1 MPSAKSNRL
10 ILAIAG
16 ITAILSA
23 GATRASAAV
32 ELTLVH
38 PFPDFLI
45 YTKQCKQLAAD
56 ITEASKGKVSIDV
69 LPFNSIKMF
78 QQPVAVRKSRV
89 DMVCTPNAFFAKAVP
104 ENEAVST
111 SASNPKT
118 VRANGGFDMLDK
130 VQQEYFG
137 VKNLGWTSSG
147 GRFRIYM
154 KDPPKFN
161 AEGMLDLSGVKL
173 RDNPIYGAFFRAMNA
188 STHPLP
194 ATQVYSALEKGVVN
208 AAAWATIGLKGLK
221 WDKFLRHAVE
231 PEFYHTDIGWFI
243 NLKKWNSLDAGLRK
257 LVQDMVIANEKA
269 VRTILLE
276 ESKTERATLAKEGM
290 TFHTVPAAAVYSR
303 LAIDSA
309 YDRMVDRLKKAKRP
323 TDHVAKLRQLW
334 QQQ

>member
-1 MPSAKSNRL
+1 MLRFKLAAP
-10 ILAIAG
+10 ILAAAG
-16 ITAILSA
+16 TAALLSV
-23 GATRASAAV
+23 GAPGASAEV
-32 ELTLVH
+32 KLNMVY

-56 ITEASKGKVSIDV
+56 ITKASEGKLSIEV

-78 QQPVAVRKSRV
+78 QQPPAVRKGRV
-89 DMVCTPNAFFAKAVP
+89 DMMCTPYAFFARAVP

-111 SASNPKT
+111 SSSNPET
-118 VRANGGFDMLDK
+118 VRANGGMAMLDEI
-130 VQQEYFG
+130 QQKQFG

-154 KDPPKFN
+154 EKAPKFN
-161 AEGMLDLSGVKL
+161 DKGMLDLAGVKL

-188 STHPLP
+188 TTHPLP

-257 LVQDMVIANEKA
+257 LVQDMVIENEKA
-269 VRTILLE
+269 VRKVLLE
-276 ESKTERATLAKEGM
+276 ESKKERATLAKEGM
-290 TFHTVPAAAVYSR
+290 KFHTVPAADVYSK
-303 LAIDSA
+303 LAVDSA
-309 YDRMVDRLKKAKRP
+309 YARMTDRLTKAKRP
-323 TDHVAKLRQLW
+323 TDHVAKLRELW

>member
-1 MPSAKSNRL
+1 MLRTKSAGAM
-10 ILAIAG
+10 LAAAG
-16 ITAILSA
+16 MAAVLSA
-23 GATRASAAV
+23 GATGASAEV
-32 ELTLVH
+32 KLNLVY

-56 ITEASKGKVSIDV
+56 ITKAAEGKLSIEV

-78 QQPVAVRKSRV
+78 QQPPAVRKGRV
-89 DMVCTPNAFFAKAVP
+89 DMVCTPYAFFARAVP

-111 SASNPKT
+111 SASNPAT
-118 VRANGGFDMLDK
+118 VRANGGLEMLDRI
-130 VQQEYFG
+130 QQKYFG

-154 KDPPKFN
+154 ENPPKFN
-161 AEGMLDLSGVKL
+161 ADGMLDLTGVKL
-173 RDNPIYGAFFRAMNA
+173 RDNPIYGAFFRAMKA
-188 STHPLP
+188 TTHPLP

-231 PEFYHTDIGWFI
+231 PEFYHTDIGWFM

-257 LVQDMVIANEKA
+257 LVQDMVIANETA
-269 VRTILLE
+269 VRKVLLA
-276 ESKTERATLAKEGM
+276 ESKKERAMLAKEGM
-290 TFHTVPAAAVYSR
+290 KFHTVPAAAVYSK
-303 LAIDSA
+303 LAVDSA

-323 TDHVAKLRQLW
+323 TEHVAKLRELW

>member
-1 MPSAKSNRL
+1 MLRTK
-10 ILAIAG
+10 
-16 ITAILSA
+16 TA
-23 GATRASAAV
+23 GALLAAAGVAAVLSLGAPRASAEV
-32 ELTLVH
+32 KLNMVY

-56 ITEASKGKVSIDV
+56 ITAAAKGKLSIEV

-78 QQPVAVRKSRV
+78 QQPPAVRKGRV
-89 DMVCTPNAFFAKAVP
+89 DMVCTPYAFFARAVP

-111 SASNPKT
+111 SASNPAT
-118 VRANGGFDMLDK
+118 VRANGGLEMLDQL
-130 VQQEYFG
+130 QQKYFG

-154 KDPPKFN
+154 ENAPKFN
-161 AEGMLDLSGVKL
+161 ADGMLDLTGVKL
-173 RDNPIYGAFFRAMNA
+173 RDNPIYGAFFRAMKA
-188 STHPLP
+188 TTHPLP

-243 NLKKWNSLDAGLRK
+243 NLKKWNGLDAGLRK
-257 LVQDMVIANEKA
+257 LMQDMVIANETA
-269 VRTILLE
+269 VRKVLLAD
-276 ESKTERATLAKEGM
+276 SKSERATLAKEGM
-290 TFHTVPAAAVYSR
+290 KFHTVPAAAVYSK
-303 LAIDSA
+303 LAVDSA
-309 YDRMVDRLKKAKRP
+309 YARMVDRLKKAKRP
-323 TDHVAKLRQLW
+323 TEHVAKLRELW

>member
-1 MPSAKSNRL
+1 MPKWKSPGAL
-10 ILAIAG
+10 LAAAG
-16 ITAILSA
+16 VATVLSA
-23 GATRASAAV
+23 GATGASAEV
-32 ELTLVH
+32 KLNMVY

-56 ITEASKGKVSIDV
+56 ITKAAEGKLSIEV

-78 QQPVAVRKSRV
+78 QQPPAVRKGRV
-89 DMVCTPNAFFAKAVP
+89 DMVCTPYAFFARAVP

-111 SASNPKT
+111 SASNPAT
-118 VRANGGFDMLDK
+118 VRANGGLEMLDRI
-130 VQQEYFG
+130 QQKYFG

-154 KDPPKFN
+154 EKPPKFS
-161 AEGMLDLSGVKL
+161 ADGMLDLTGVKL
-173 RDNPIYGAFFRAMNA
+173 RDNPIYGAFFRAMKA
-188 STHPLP
+188 TTHPLP

-257 LVQDMVIANEKA
+257 LVQDMVIANETA
-269 VRTILLE
+269 VRKVLLA
-276 ESKTERATLAKEGM
+276 ESKKERAMLAEEDMK
-290 TFHTVPAAAVYSR
+290 FHTVPAAAVYSK
-303 LAIDSA
+303 LAVDSA

-323 TDHVAKLRQLW
+323 TDHVAKLRELW

>member
-1 MPSAKSNRL
+1 MASARPKRF

-16 ITAILSA
+16 MAAIVSM
-23 GATRASAAV
+23 GAFRAAAAV
-32 ELTLVH
+32 ELTLVY

-56 ITEASKGKVSIDV
+56 ISEASGGKVSIEV

-78 QQPVAVRKSRV
+78 QQPAAVRKGRV
-89 DMVCTPNAFFAKAVP
+89 DLMCTPYAFFANAVP

-118 VRANGGFDMLDK
+118 VRANGGFEMLDRI
-130 VQQEYFG
+130 QQEHFG

-154 KDPPKFN
+154 KNPPRFD
-161 AEGMLDLSGVKL
+161 ADGMLDLSGVKL

-194 ATQVYSALEKGVVN
+194 STDVYSALEKGVVD
-208 AAAWATIGLKGLK
+208 ASAWATIGLKGLK

-231 PEFYHTDIGWFI
+231 PEFYHTDIGWFM
-243 NLKKWNSLDAGLRK
+243 NLERWNSLDAGVRTLI
-257 LVQDMVIANEKA
+257 QDRVIANEEA
-269 VRTILLE
+269 VRQVLLAE
-276 ESKTERATLAKEGM
+276 AKAERAMLAGEGM
-290 TFHTVPAAAVYSR
+290 EFHTVPAGDVYSK
-303 LAIDSA
+303 LAVDSA
-309 YDRMVDRLKKAKRP
+309 YARMVERLEEAGRP
-323 TDHVAKLRQLW
+323 TDHVARLRELW
-334 QQQ
+334 QEH

>member
-1 MPSAKSNRL
+1 MLRFKPAAP
-10 ILAIAG
+10 ILAAAG
-16 ITAILSA
+16 IAVLLSA
-23 GATRASAAV
+23 GAPKASAEV
-32 ELTLVH
+32 KLNMVY

-56 ITEASKGKVSIDV
+56 ITAAAKGKLSIEV

-78 QQPVAVRKSRV
+78 QQPPAVRKGRV
-89 DMVCTPNAFFAKAVP
+89 DMMCTPYAFFARAVP

-111 SASNPKT
+111 SASNPET
-118 VRANGGFDMLDK
+118 VRANGGLAMLDEL
-130 VQQEYFG
+130 QQKYFG

-154 KDPPKFN
+154 KNQPKFN
-161 AEGMLDLSGVKL
+161 DKGMLNLDGVKL

-188 STHPLP
+188 TTHPLA
-194 ATQVYSALEKGVVN
+194 ATQVYAALEKGVVD

-243 NLKKWNSLDAGLRK
+243 NLKKWNGLDAGLRK
-257 LVQDMVIANEKA
+257 LVQDMVIENEKT
-269 VRTILLE
+269 VRKVLLE
-276 ESKTERATLAKEGM
+276 ESKKERATLAKEGM
-290 TFHTVPAAAVYSR
+290 KFHTVPAADVYSK
-303 LAIDSA
+303 LAVDSA
-309 YDRMVDRLKKAKRP
+309 YARMTDRLTKAKRP
-323 TDHVAKLRQLW
+323 TGHVAKLRELW

>member
-1 MPSAKSNRL
+1 MLRFKLAAP
-10 ILAIAG
+10 ILAAAG
-16 ITAILSA
+16 IAAFLSA
-23 GATRASAAV
+23 GAPRASAEV
-32 ELTLVH
+32 KLNMVY

-56 ITEASKGKVSIDV
+56 ITEAAKGKLSIEV

-78 QQPVAVRKSRV
+78 QQPPAVRKGRV
-89 DMVCTPNAFFAKAVP
+89 DMMCTPYAFFARAVP

-111 SASNPKT
+111 SASNPET
-118 VRANGGFDMLDK
+118 VRANGGLAMLDEL
-130 VQQEYFG
+130 QQKHFG

-154 KDPPKFN
+154 KNQPKFN
-161 AEGMLDLSGVKL
+161 DKGMLNLDGVKL

-188 STHPLP
+188 TTHPLA
-194 ATQVYSALEKGVVN
+194 ATQVYAALEKGVVD

-243 NLKKWNSLDAGLRK
+243 NLKKWNGLDAGLRK
-257 LVQDMVIANEKA
+257 LVQDMVIENEKA
-269 VRTILLE
+269 VRKVLLE
-276 ESKTERATLAKEGM
+276 ESKKERAALAKEGM
-290 TFHTVPAAAVYSR
+290 KFHTVPAAAVYSK
-303 LAIDSA
+303 LAVDSA
-309 YDRMVDRLKKAKRP
+309 YARMTDRLTKAKRP
-323 TDHVAKLRQLW
+323 TGHVAKLRELW

>member
-1 MPSAKSNRL
+1 MLKFRPAGAL
-10 ILAIAG
+10 LAAAG
-16 ITAILSA
+16 MAAVMSA
-23 GATRASAAV
+23 GAPGASAKV
-32 ELTLVH
+32 ELNLVY

-56 ITEASKGKVSIDV
+56 ITKAAGDRLAINV

-78 QQPVAVRKSRV
+78 QQPPAVRKGRV
-89 DMVCTPNAFFAKAVP
+89 DMVCTPYAFFARAVP

-111 SASNPKT
+111 SASNPAT
-118 VRANGGFDMLDK
+118 VRANGGLAMLDEL
-130 VQQEYFG
+130 QQKYFG

-154 KDPPKFN
+154 EKAPKFN
-161 AEGMLDLSGVKL
+161 DKGMLNLAGVKL

-188 STHPLP
+188 TTHPLP

-257 LVQDMVIANEKA
+257 LVQDMVIANELA
-269 VRTILLE
+269 VRKVLLE
-276 ESKTERATLAKEGM
+276 ESKTERATLAREGM
-290 TFHTVPAAAVYSR
+290 AFHTVPAAAVYSK

-323 TDHVAKLRQLW
+323 TGHVAKLRELW

>member
-1 MPSAKSNRL
+1 MLKSRPAGALLAAAGMAAVLAAGAPAASAK
-10 ILAIAG
+10 I
-16 ITAILSA
+16 
-23 GATRASAAV
+23 
-32 ELTLVH
+32 ELNLVY

-56 ITEASKGKVSIDV
+56 ITKAAEGKLAINV

-78 QQPVAVRKSRV
+78 QQPPAVRKGRV
-89 DMVCTPNAFFAKAVP
+89 DMVCTPYAFFARAVP

-111 SASNPKT
+111 SASNPET
-118 VRANGGFDMLDK
+118 VRANGGLAMLDEL
-130 VQQEYFG
+130 QQKYFG

-154 KDPPKFN
+154 ENAPKFN
-161 AEGMLDLSGVKL
+161 DKGMLDLAGVKL

-188 STHPLP
+188 TTHPLP
-194 ATQVYSALEKGVVN
+194 APQVYSALEKGVVN

-269 VRTILLE
+269 ARKVLLE

-290 TFHTVPAAAVYSR
+290 KFHTVPAAAVYSK

-323 TDHVAKLRQLW
+323 TDHVAKLRELW

>member
-1 MPSAKSNRL
+1 MASVNSKR
-10 ILAIAG
+10 IIMAIAG
-16 ITAILSA
+16 VAAIVSA
-23 GATRASAAV
+23 GAFRAAAAA
-32 ELTLVH
+32 ELTLVY

-56 ITEASKGKVSIDV
+56 ITAASDGKVSIEV

-78 QQPVAVRKSRV
+78 QQPAAVRKGRV
-89 DMVCTPNAFFAKAVP
+89 DLMCTPYAFFANAVP

-118 VRANGGFDMLDK
+118 VRANGGFEMLDK
-130 VQQEYFG
+130 IQQEHFG
-137 VKNLGWTSSG
+137 VKNLGWTASG

-154 KDPPKFN
+154 KDPPKFD
-161 AEGMLDLSGVKL
+161 ADGMLDLSGVKL

-194 ATQVYSALEKGVVN
+194 STEVYSALEKGVVN
-208 AAAWATIGLKGLK
+208 ASAWATIGLKGLK

-243 NLKKWNSLDAGLRK
+243 NLDRWNSLDADTRTLI
-257 LVQDMVIANEKA
+257 QDLVIANEEASREALLGEAKA
-269 VRTILLE
+269 
-276 ESKTERATLAKEGM
+276 ERATLAAEGM
-290 TFHTVPAAAVYSR
+290 EFHTVPASDVYSK
-303 LAIDSA
+303 LAVDSA
-309 YDRMVDRLKKAKRP
+309 YARMTDRLKKAKRP
-323 TDHVAKLRQLW
+323 TDHVAKLRELW

>member
-1 MPSAKSNRL
+1 MPRYKPVGA
-10 ILAIAG
+10 ILAAAG
-16 ITAILSA
+16 MAAVLLA
-23 GATRASAAV
+23 GAPRASAEV
-32 ELTLVH
+32 KLNLVY

-56 ITEASKGKVSIDV
+56 ITEAAKGKLSIEV

-78 QQPVAVRKSRV
+78 QQPPAVRKGRV
-89 DMVCTPNAFFAKAVP
+89 DMMCTPYAFFARAVP

-111 SASNPKT
+111 SSSNPET
-118 VRANGGFDMLDK
+118 VRANGGMAMLDEI
-130 VQQEYFG
+130 QQKQFG

-154 KDPPKFN
+154 EKAPKFN
-161 AEGMLDLSGVKL
+161 DKGMLDLAGVKL

-188 STHPLP
+188 TTHPLP

-231 PEFYHTDIGWFI
+231 PEFYHTDIGWFV

-257 LVQDMVIANEKA
+257 LVQDMVIENEKA
-269 VRTILLE
+269 ARKILLE
-276 ESKTERATLAKEGM
+276 ESKKERAVLAKEGM
-290 TFHTVPAAAVYSR
+290 KFHTVPAADVYSK
-303 LAIDSA
+303 LAVDSA
-309 YDRMVDRLKKAKRP
+309 YARMTDRLTKAKRP
-323 TDHVAKLRQLW
+323 TGHVAKLRELW

>member
-1 MPSAKSNRL
+1 MLKSRPAGALLAAAGMAAVLAAGAPAASAK
-10 ILAIAG
+10 I
-16 ITAILSA
+16 
-23 GATRASAAV
+23 
-32 ELTLVH
+32 ELNLVY

-56 ITEASKGKVSIDV
+56 ITKAAEGKLAINV

-78 QQPVAVRKSRV
+78 QQPPAVRKGRV
-89 DMVCTPNAFFAKAVP
+89 DMVCTPYAFFARAVP

-111 SASNPKT
+111 SASNPET
-118 VRANGGFDMLDK
+118 VRANGGLAMLDEL
-130 VQQEYFG
+130 QQKYFG

-154 KDPPKFN
+154 ENAPKFN
-161 AEGMLDLSGVKL
+161 DKGMLDLAGVKL

-188 STHPLP
+188 TTHPLP
-194 ATQVYSALEKGVVN
+194 APQVYSALEKGVVN

-269 VRTILLE
+269 VRKVLLE

-290 TFHTVPAAAVYSR
+290 KFHTVPAAAVYSK
-303 LAIDSA
+303 LAVDSA
-309 YDRMVDRLKKAKRP
+309 YDRMVDRLKEAKRP
-323 TDHVAKLRQLW
+323 TDHVAKLRELW

>member
-1 MPSAKSNRL
+1 MASAKPNRL

-16 ITAILSA
+16 MAAVLSA
-23 GATRASAAV
+23 GATRVSAAV

-45 YTKQCKQLAAD
+45 YTQQCKQLAAD
-56 ITEASKGKVSIDV
+56 ITEASAGKVSINV

-78 QQPVAVRKSRV
+78 QQPVAVRKGRV
-89 DMVCTPNAFFAKAVP
+89 DLVCTPNAFFAKAVP

-111 SASNPKT
+111 SASNPRT
-118 VRANGGFDMLDK
+118 VRANGGFEMLDK
-130 VQQEYFG
+130 LQQEYFG

-147 GRFRIYM
+147 GRFRIYL
-154 KDPPKFN
+154 KNPPKFN

-194 ATQVYSALEKGVVN
+194 STQVYSALEKGVVD
-208 AAAWATIGLKGLK
+208 ASAWATIGLKGLK

-243 NLKKWNSLDAGLRK
+243 NLERWNSLDADVRTLI
-257 LVQDMVIANEKA
+257 QDMVIENEEA
-269 VRTILLE
+269 VRKTLLADA
-276 ESKTERATLAKEGM
+276 KTERATLATEGM
-290 TFHTVPAAAVYSR
+290 EFHTVPAGDVYSK

-309 YDRMVDRLKKAKRP
+309 YARMVERLEEAGRP
-323 TDHVAKLRQLW
+323 TDHVAKLRELW
-334 QQQ
+334 QEQ